1 MATNLAN
8 SYELDRIQFLKCKL
22 GIELLLINFTKFI
35 VVYGLAF
42 ILHTLV
48 LTAIFHLS
56 FFCIR
61 VSSYGVHA
69 KNSWVCSVISLIV
82 FVLGPKLAYSLTI
95 PAYISVIIA
104 LLSIYNIYKYAPG
117 STKKNKINISSK
129 QTNLKI
135 RSLLTCI
142 IILIISFLF
151 KNNINNYFNLILLGQ
166 FTAVL
171 GIMPIA
177 YKISERECF
186 YENNN

>member
-1 MATNLAN
+1 M
-8 SYELDRIQFLKCKL
+8 
-22 GIELLLINFTKFI
+22 
-35 VVYGLAF
+35 
-42 ILHTLV
+42 
-48 LTAIFHLS
+48 
-56 FFCIR
+56 
-61 VSSYGVHA
+61 
-69 KNSWVCSVISLIV
+69 
-82 FVLGPKLAYSLTI
+82 GPKLAYSLTI

>member
-1 MATNLAN
+1 M
-8 SYELDRIQFLKCKL
+8 DRIQFLKCKL
-22 GIELLLINFTKFI
+22 GIEIFLINFTKFI
-35 VVYGLAF
+35 LVYGVAF

-48 LTAIFHLS
+48 LTAIFHFS
-56 FFCIR
+56 FLCIR
-61 VSSYGVHA
+61 VNAYGAHA
-69 KNSWVCSVISLIV
+69 KKSWVCSIISVIV
-82 FVLGPKLAYSLTI
+82 FVLVPKLAYSLTI
-95 PAYISVIIA
+95 PIYISIIIA

-117 STKKNKINISSK
+117 STKKNKINKSNK
-129 QTNLKI
+129 QKKLKI

-177 YKISERECF
+177 YKIFERECF
-186 YENNN
+186 YDNNN